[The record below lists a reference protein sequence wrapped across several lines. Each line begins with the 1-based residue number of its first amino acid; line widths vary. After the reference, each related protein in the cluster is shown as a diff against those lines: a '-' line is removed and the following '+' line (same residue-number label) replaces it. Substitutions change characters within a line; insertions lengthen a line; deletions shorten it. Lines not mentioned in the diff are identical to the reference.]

1 MGNNTSTEEKVGGG
15 FLTGLGIILAFTPAG
30 PFTSTWMIPA
40 GGAIM
45 TGKDQSVG
53 VGITYADDGN
63 GIQPFTGI
71 PEQASEIRQKQ
82 VDNEIIEK
90 NKKEYQKNTEKE
102 RLNSSIKYYSP
113 EYETCFKKFKDTN
126 ISVFKNSAKITTYE
140 FVAHKGDNTQ
150 EMLNKFGSILY
161 WKNDD
166 PEVSRIYVIRRK
178 LDSLPIYLGWFAHSG
193 LLLKTKDGRYF
204 VCEYG
209 TEKDQNVVSLY
220 EIKATPELS
229 LGCKSFEHNG
239 RKWHKQISGSDLPQK
254 ASISS
259 IQKTMESK
267 VTRHNYSMLFWN
279 CHMAQEATRKELGLK
294 VTNEY
299 LDKKYY
305 EEYELMHIS
314 H

>member
-15 FLTGLGIILAFTPAG
+15 FLTGLGAILAFTPAG
-30 PFTSTWMIPA
+30 PFTSTWMIPL

-45 TGKDQSVG
+45 TGKDQPIG
-53 VGITYADDGN
+53 AGATYSDDGR

-71 PEQASEIRQKQ
+71 PEQASEIRQEQ

-90 NKKEYQKNTEKE
+90 NKKEYQKNSEKE
-102 RLNSSIKYYSP
+102 KLNSSIKYYSP
-113 EYETCFKKFKDTN
+113 EYETRFKKFKDTN

-140 FVAHKGDNTQ
+140 FKVCGGNNVQ
-150 EMLNKFGSILY
+150 EMINKFGSILY
-161 WKNDD
+161 WKNND

-178 LDSLPIYLGWFAHSG
+178 LDTIPIYLGWLAHSG
-193 LLLKTKDGRYF
+193 LLLKTKDERYF

-209 TEKDQNVVSLY
+209 TEKDKNTVSLY
-220 EIKATPELS
+220 EIKATSELS
-229 LGCKSFEHNG
+229 SGCSSFEHNG
-239 RKWHKQISGSDLPQK
+239 RKWQKQICGSDLPQK

-267 VTRHNYSMLFWN
+267 VTQHNYSMLFWN

-294 VTNEY
+294 VSNEY

-305 EEYELMHIS
+305 EEYELIS
-314 H
+314 GIH